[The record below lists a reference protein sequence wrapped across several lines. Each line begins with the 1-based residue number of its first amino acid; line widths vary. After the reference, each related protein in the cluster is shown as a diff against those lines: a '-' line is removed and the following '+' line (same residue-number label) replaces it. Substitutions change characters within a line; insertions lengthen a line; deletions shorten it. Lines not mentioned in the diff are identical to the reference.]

1 MQILMANVPIVCIY
15 FIRFYNQCRIFVRV
29 FIERF
34 GFYLCW
40 KITKSWYAQ
49 GNVISYLLTL
59 HLTCQYVGD
68 ASWRTIMRFY
78 RFWDDYPL
86 LLVSKTS

>member
-1 MQILMANVPIVCIY
+1 
-15 FIRFYNQCRIFVRV
+15 
-29 FIERF
+29 
-34 GFYLCW
+34 LCW